1 MDKTDKSTLRYR
13 HKAGTVWAA
22 GAGGFALFAM
32 SVFFDHASVSA
43 APIRP
48 APVIR
53 ALTEKPIY
61 IAVGD
66 YARPPMGWVQFCSE
80 HAEDCRG
87 GPTAPRDVRLT
98 APSWTHLVEINDYVN
113 ETIKPATDLDVYGK
127 VEYWTYPGERGDCE
141 DYVLLKRKLLLDA
154 GWPREAL
161 LITVVRDQRDEG
173 HAVLTVRTD
182 HGEFILDNQVADILP
197 WHETGYRFVKRQSQ
211 SDPNRW
217 VALGDNRP
225 QTPVTSSDHRP

>member
-1 MDKTDKSTLRYR
+1 MDMTETSTSRYR
-13 HKAGTVWAA
+13 YKAGAVGAA
-22 GAGGFALFAM
+22 GAGGLVLLVM
-32 SVFFDHASVSA
+32 SVFFGHDSASA

-61 IAVGD
+61 IGVGD

-80 HAEDCRG
+80 HADDCRG
-87 GPTAPRDVRLT
+87 GPSEPRDVRLT
-98 APSWTHLVEINDYVN
+98 APTWSQLVEINDHVN
-113 ETIKPATDLDVYGK
+113 AMIQPATDVDVYGK
-127 VEYWTYPGERGDCE
+127 VEYWTYPVDRGDCE
-141 DYVLLKRKLLLDA
+141 DYVLLKRRLLLDA

-182 HGEFILDNQVADILP
+182 HGEFVLDNQVADILP
-197 WHETGYRFVKRQSQ
+197 WYDTGYRFVKRQSQ
-211 SDPNRW
+211 SNPNSW
-217 VALGDNRP
+217 VALGDSRP
-225 QTPVTSSDHRP
+225 RTPVTASDRRP